1 MALRGL
7 GAFTFG
13 YGLIFGLPGV
23 ALVGLI
29 IWLATPTPYVVT
41 AGVTTAAV
49 GTGAAVFSVATLGI
63 GAGVLYGLGALAAL
77 YVGAKNGANPDK
89 TAGSILKESIIR
101 PEGLTL
107 TSPFKAL
114 ASLIWFPFLA
124 IGVGIGKLSLAINA
138 YKKQT
143 SGNPFEDDLGMDKLE
158 LVDTSSNAKTNSKEV
173 DPTAQ
178 SYNSLY
184 KKPKTAVVEEVESE
198 NTLGL

>member
-23 ALVGLI
+23 ALIGLI

-63 GAGVLYGLGALAAL
+63 GAGILYGLGALAAL
-77 YVGAKNGANPDK
+77 YVGAKNGANPDT
-89 TAGSILKESIIR
+89 TAGTILKESIIR

-114 ASLIWFPFLA
+114 ASIIWFPFLA
-124 IGVGIGKLSLAINA
+124 IGVGIGKLSLAISESRLQA
-138 YKKQT
+138 
-143 SGNPFEDDLGMDKLE
+143 SGNPFADDHGMEVIKSADI
-158 LVDTSSNAKTNSKEV
+158 SSNARNNSKEI
-173 DPTAQ
+173 DPTVN
-178 SYNSLY
+178 SYHSLHQ
-184 KKPKTAVVEEVESE
+184 KPKAAVVEKVGSE
-198 NTLGL
+198 NTLSL